1 MQPAWINL
9 IFVAVRKRLIESEKS
24 RNPSWLFDC
33 HRSRARK
40 IKKVAN
46 FANWLAPKK
55 GSLFSLIYFFQS
67 FSIYY
72 IPHDYVTP
80 QAMPHVIPQTHF
92 SFYSIRS
99 HQTSESAN
107 WPIVYLPCRKG
118 AFIYCAGKSPVGN
131 GLCEWRDWKVWI
143 GNWNGF
149 WRPPSP
155 LPPPNPRSFQVIINE
170 SL

>member
-9 IFVAVRKRLIESEKS
+9 IFVAVQRRLIESEKS
-24 RNPSWLFDC
+24 MNLSWHFDC

-55 GSLFSLIYFFQS
+55 GTLCSLIYFFQS

-80 QAMPHVIPQTHF
+80 QAMPRAIPQIHS
-92 SFYSIRS
+92 SFYPHRS
-99 HQTSESAN
+99 HQTPAN
-107 WPIVYLPCRKG
+107 WLIVYLSWRKG

-143 GNWNGF
+143 GNWNGY

-155 LPPPNPRSFQVIINE
+155 HPLPPTPVPSRW
-170 SL
+170 L